1 MDVVNSPLRVDA
13 PAVASGR
20 SSPFA
25 NLPIRAK
32 LIVTFLLITA
42 ISAGV
47 ITYFSARTV
56 SDQLTA
62 EVGASLKNTATQ
74 SGLAVGDFLN
84 RQVGQLSAFSLS
96 KIVQDEVEKANAAY
110 PAGADVQA
118 TIEGIDKQ
126 WIAAQGG
133 DPLIRDRLTSPVA
146 SELQEYRSSFPD
158 NVEVFV
164 TDKYGALVAA
174 TNRTSD
180 YYQADEDWWKRAWNN
195 GQGGTY
201 IGQPT
206 FDESARVLSLT
217 IAIPLY
223 GHGSQ
228 EVIGILRSTFRLD
241 QIIKQLDNVRIGA
254 TGQARLFLT
263 EAQYLAPDQ
272 KTVEFDPQQLSLIL
286 AAPGN
291 MIETSYLN
299 APSLVSSAPVTT
311 IDKQAAIAELGW
323 NVLVNQS
330 RDESLAPVSAVQQ
343 TILLT
348 SLATL
353 LLASL
358 LALLLAQSISAPL
371 KRLTNNA
378 QRIAAGDLDLRLG
391 FRRRDEIGQLGAS
404 FDSMAESLQQQI
416 ASEQAAREEAE
427 YLQGVEAKNRQTLEQ
442 AVTEYLGF
450 VQHVA
455 RGDLSQRLAANY
467 DGALGQLASGLN
479 GMVASLHTIT
489 AQVQEGTN
497 AIAAAVAQIS
507 AATAEQAASSAEQSA
522 AITET
527 ATAVEEVKTIA
538 LQTAEQANHVAA
550 SSQSAMLVARDGNQM
565 VAEAVTSMGLIR
577 QQVGQIAHTINGL
590 SGHMRSISTI
600 ITSVSELADQ
610 INNLAR
616 NAAIESTRSGQ
627 QDKDL
632 DGLARLVRDLAEQAR
647 TATSQVR
654 QILIEIQRSSKA
666 AAEVTEEGTRQ
677 VESGTRL
684 ITQAGEVIFQIANE
698 MEKGAQSNVQMAAA
712 SHQQMLGME
721 QIGQAMVA
729 IQQATGQA
737 LVGTRQAEQAAQDLQ
752 NLAHSLQQAITVY
765 RL

>member
-1 MDVVNSPLRVDA
+1 MDVVNSPPRADA
-13 PAVASGR
+13 PALASGR
-20 SSPFA
+20 SSPLA

-32 LIVTFLLITA
+32 LIATFLLITA

-84 RQVGQLSAFSLS
+84 RQVGQLAAFGLS

-126 WIAAQGG
+126 WIEAQNG

-146 SELQEYRSSFPD
+146 GELQEYRSSFPD

-174 TNRTSD
+174 SNRTSD

-241 QIIKQLDNVRIGA
+241 QIIKQLDSVRIGA

-263 EAQYLAPDQ
+263 EAQYLTPDQ

-291 MIETSYLN
+291 MIETAYLE

-311 IDKQAAIAELGW
+311 IDKQPAIAGLGW
-323 NVLVNQS
+323 NVLVNQR

-343 TILLT
+343 TILVT

-358 LALLLAQSISAPL
+358 LALVLAQSISAPL
-371 KRLTNNA
+371 KRLTSNA

-391 FRRRDEIGQLGAS
+391 FKRRDEIGQLGAS

-427 YLQGVEAKNRQTLEQ
+427 YLQGVEARNRQTLEQ
-442 AVTEYLGF
+442 AVGEYLGF
-450 VQHVA
+450 VQQVA
-455 RGDLSQRLAANY
+455 RGDLSQRLAASY

-479 GMVASLHTIT
+479 GMVASLHAIT

-538 LQTAEQANHVAA
+538 LQTAEQANQVAA
-550 SSQSAMLVARDGNQM
+550 SSQTALAVARDGNQM
-565 VAEAVTSMGLIR
+565 VAEAVTSMGMIR

-627 QDKDL
+627 HDKDL

-654 QILIEIQRSSKA
+654 QILIEIQRSGKA

-684 ITQAGEVIFQIANE
+684 ITQAGEVIYQIAGE